1 MTEISKTANK
11 ALALLTELAASGP
24 STPQEIARRL
34 DINRTV
40 TQRLLMTLY
49 ARDFVRRDGGSYT
62 ISPRL
67 RRMADAV
74 LPELRPLV
82 GRLDAELAEVTGET
96 VVFKVVDGDTV
107 IVLDEAVPSSVFDVR
122 ARHEVGTRSDITQS
136 ASGLAILSAMDD
148 NELKRTLR
156 HADDGDLGPV
166 GERIAE
172 ARRAGYAVTSGELQ
186 EGVTGIAAPV
196 SGPDGVVGSVAI
208 LIPTVRANNLT
219 ELRRLLMNT
228 VTQMEYELRQTE
240 RAGLI
245 GSSLNTS
252 RTSAA

>member
-49 ARDFVRRDGGSYT
+49 ARDFVRREGGSYT
-62 ISPRL
+62 ISPRM

-74 LPELRPLV
+74 LPQLRPLV
-82 GRLDAELAEVTGET
+82 GRLDAELAEATGET

-107 IVLDEAVPSSVFDVR
+107 IVLDEAVPSAVFDVR

-148 NELKRTLR
+148 DELKRTLR
-156 HADDGDLGPV
+156 GTGEDLGVV

-196 SGPDGVVGSVAI
+196 SGPDGVVGSVAV
-208 LIPTVRANNLT
+208 LIPTMRANNLT
-219 ELRRLLMNT
+219 ELHRLLMNT
-228 VTQMEYELRQTE
+228 VTQMEYELRQPSLTGG
-240 RAGLI
+240 ADQLLSA
-245 GSSLNTS
+245 SSS
-252 RTSAA
+252 GAA